1 MSEATRTAPRGE
13 ALPRAVH
20 AAPVPRVSAVAEPN
34 PSPLH
39 PYTAL
44 VACYVGMAGRMKI
57 YLDAA
62 RNMGRAAWGPGPPD
76 SALATCG
83 PGARGADLA
92 GARMGD
98 VLLRIRGILVEPIRR
113 YHRRSHTF
121 TGGGG
126 CSETA
131 RGRRRSALLLN
142 KESGRERNIG
152 VPIPTSAVIR
162 FGFGTLSSRPRW
174 PCDRRNPVT
183 LGGACSIQAAA
194 SSAVI
199 GRSAAS
205 ARRRRLPFARPLG
218 LEAGGGWPRSEPG
231 RTLGESV
238 RCAVS
243 VQESSR
249 TAQHP

>member
-1 MSEATRTAPRGE
+1 MECARSSATANSVSEATRTAPRGE

-20 AAPVPRVSAVAEPN
+20 AAPVQRVSAVAEPN

-44 VACYVGMAGRMKI
+44 VACYLGTVGRMKI

-76 SALATCG
+76 SALATCE
-83 PGARGADLA
+83 PGARGAHLA

-98 VLLRIRGILVEPIRR
+98 VLLRIREILVEPIRR

-142 KESGRERNIG
+142 KESARTQRANS
-152 VPIPTSAVIR
+152 TSEFPSR
-162 FGFGTLSSRPRW
+162 LRPWFG
-174 PCDRRNPVT
+174 
-183 LGGACSIQAAA
+183 
-194 SSAVI
+194 
-199 GRSAAS
+199 
-205 ARRRRLPFARPLG
+205 LG
-218 LEAGGGWPRSEPG
+218 LGLFPLDPVG
-231 RTLGESV
+231 RATVE
-238 RCAVS
+238 
-243 VQESSR
+243 
-249 TAQHP
+249 TP